1 MWLSRAKGRKL
12 LEVSAIATKFGQV
25 IRSNR
30 ELRGLSQEAL
40 AELADLNRS
49 YLGEIER
56 GTTVPSIETMQKL
69 ADALNENLSAL
80 IGQCEQND
88 Q

>member
-1 MWLSRAKGRKL
+1 
-12 LEVSAIATKFGQV
+12 VSAIATKFGQV

-80 IGQCEQND
+80 IMQYEKND